1 MKRIWKIIKEWL
13 LCRYEIG
20 FLDNTVDDIINGR
33 PLNMKLMKHNFK
45 DRWFADPFILEVTD
59 NTIELLV
66 EEYYYPE
73 QKGRICLYIVDR
85 KDYTLLSSTPVL
97 SLDYHLSFPLIR
109 REGDRVFVI
118 PESENAGILNKYEY
132 DREKRRLI
140 YVETIAVNPVTD
152 AVVTKLFGEEYMFC
166 TRKPDTNGAV
176 LHIMRKT
183 IQEYEE
189 YQTIDFGGRRIA
201 RMAGDFFVYNGD
213 VYRPAQVCQKHY
225 GEALLLQKVRYEDG
239 RFSFV
244 DKCLYRSPIKR
255 WNYGFHT
262 LNIYKGVIVV
272 DCQGYRH
279 CPTLSKQ
286 INTMLSRIVKIK
298 NSYGNITCNRNDI
311 Q

>member
-33 PLNMKLMKHNFK
+33 PLKMKLMKHNFK

-85 KDYTLLSSTPVL
+85 KDYTLLSATPVL

-132 DREKRRLI
+132 DKNNKTLN
-140 YVETIAVNPVTD
+140 YVASIVDYPLAD
-152 AVVTKLFGEEYMFC
+152 AVPTSLFGEDFLFC
-166 TRKPDTNGAV
+166 TKNPDTNGSV

-183 IQEYEE
+183 TEGGYKE
-189 YQTIDFGGRRIA
+189 YQTVDFGDRRIA
-201 RMAGDFFVYNGD
+201 RMAGDFFIYDGE

-225 GEALLLQKVRYEDG
+225 GEALILQKVVYEGGKFGFIDQAY
-239 RFSFV
+239 
-244 DKCLYRSPIKR
+244 YRSPNKR

-262 LNIYKGVIVV
+262 LNMYKGAIVV

-279 CPTLSKQ
+279 CPTLSRL
-286 INTMLSRIVKIK
+286 INGTFGCIIKIK
-298 NSYGNITCNRNDI
+298 KKLW
-311 Q
+311 

>member
-118 PESENAGILNKYEY
+118 PESGQSKTLIKYEY
-132 DREKRRLI
+132 IREKRKLD
-140 YVETIAVNPVTD
+140 YVEKIFDGPLAD
-152 AVVTKLFGEEYMFC
+152 AVPLSINGNKYLFC
-166 TRKPDTNGAV
+166 TTKPDYNGSV
-176 LHIMRKT
+176 LSIMKSKGN
-183 IQEYEE
+183 EYKKF
-189 YQTIDFGGRRIA
+189 QTVDFEDRRIA
-201 RMAGDFFVYNGD
+201 RMAGDFFTYKGD
-213 VYRPAQVCQKHY
+213 LFRPAQVCQKRY
-225 GEALLLQKVRYEDG
+225 GEAMLLQKVLFDG
-239 RFSFV
+239 EKFSFIN
-244 DKCLYRSPIKR
+244 KSYYNSPHSR
-255 WNYGFHT
+255 WNLGFHT
-262 LNIYKGVIVV
+262 LNMYKGVIVV
-272 DCQGYRH
+272 DCLGYRH
-279 CPTLSKQ
+279 CPIITKP
-286 INTMLSRIVKIK
+286 INEIISILIRVKKRIKR
-298 NSYGNITCNRNDI
+298 Y
-311 Q
+311 